1 MRIVLRF
8 IGRLLGRGVRYE
20 KEKRALGQAARY
32 GLTEEYKEARRRGM
46 SVRDALDEWDLG
58 ELEEG

>member
-1 MRIVLRF
+1 MVCLA
-8 IGRLLGRGVRYE
+8 LGRGVRYE
-20 KEKRALGQAARY
+20 EEKSALRRAAQY

-58 ELEEG
+58 DVEG